1 MQKYTPRNVQKGN
14 ARYKLLADKSV
25 NRFQQNAARLEHS
38 NTRNK
43 NKSKK
48 G

>member
-1 MQKYTPRNVQKGN
+1 MQKYTPRNVQKGSN
-14 ARYKLLADKSV
+14 RYKLLQDKSV
-25 NRFQQNAARLEHS
+25 SRFQQNAARLEHS